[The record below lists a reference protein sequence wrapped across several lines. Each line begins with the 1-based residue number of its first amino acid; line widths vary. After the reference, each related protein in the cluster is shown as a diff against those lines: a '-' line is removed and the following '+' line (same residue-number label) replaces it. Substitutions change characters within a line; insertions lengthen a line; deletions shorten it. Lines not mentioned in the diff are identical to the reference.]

1 MKACSLDL
9 RERIVKTYY
18 GEKTS
23 IRKVAER
30 FRVSKSMVQNLIA
43 LKKETGQVVPRKA
56 TGGRKSQLNGY
67 EEEIALMVQEYPDYT
82 LSQYCEYWGEKTG
95 IRVSESTMCRFL
107 KKKNWNLKKNIH
119 SVKGRLLNLGKSKG
133 YHTGKK

>member
-43 LKKETGQVVPRKA
+43 LKKETGQVVPRKNNR
-56 TGGRKSQLNGY
+56 GRKSQLNGY

-82 LSQYCEYWGEKTG
+82 LSQYCEYWG
-95 IRVSESTMCRFL
+95 
-107 KKKNWNLKKNIH
+107 KNRN
-119 SVKGRLLNLGKSKG
+119 
-133 YHTGKK
+133 